1 MPINFFKQPLNHD
14 WTCRKAIIIHQRAIQ
29 PIPSSGS
36 SITPKFRAGTNLW
49 ALIST
54 CSFKLSSGP
63 INPRQTCWSEPN
75 SGLAPLFSSIVSMI
89 FFWFLFFLQRGGKN
103 AWIFRS
109 IFPAGDQLSRPPS
122 MATRLAQ
129 HIAHPLAPDGV
140 WSWQQRETKQEMVVI
155 GANRERKST
164 LWEGKVDKFVKNWRT
179 EDFFN
184 LRNIKRLTIENLL
197 I

>member
-14 WTCRKAIIIHQRAIQ
+14 WTCLKAIIIHQHAIE

-36 SITPKFRAGTNLW
+36 SITPKLRAGTKFC

-63 INPRQTCWSEPN
+63 INPPPN
-75 SGLAPLFSSIVSMI
+75 LLIGTEFWALPPFFVNRFDDFFYPLIS
-89 FFWFLFFLQRGGKN
+89 FLFATWGEN

-129 HIAHPLAPDGV
+129 LIGWHPTVCDPDNRGNKTRNGSD
-140 WSWQQRETKQEMVVI
+140 WSRQGKKEHTV
-155 GANRERKST
+155 G
-164 LWEGKVDKFVKNWRT
+164 WEVDKLWKEW
-179 EDFFN
+179 EE
-184 LRNIKRLTIENLL
+184 LKY
-197 I
+197 